1 MSNSIRIV
9 TKDKKTGKKKITK
22 FNSLIDAAQASRIP
36 YMTLYMRLRHGWP
49 LQQALKVPVRRFTRR
64 YVLRE
69 LKDAA

>member
-1 MSNSIRIV
+1 MSNQIRIV
-9 TKDKKTGKKKITK
+9 TKDKKTGKKKITR
-22 FNSLIDAAQASRIP
+22 FNSLIEAAQASRIP